1 VNRSPIASAV
11 SFLLMG
17 YTRNP
22 FGLVMEDLIRDV
34 YKVTLEEEEFL
45 LVKQKQT
52 SSLTRN

>member
-1 VNRSPIASAV
+1 
-11 SFLLMG
+11 MG